1 MTLCYQNRDSVTTS
15 PKQLCLQMLILKQS
29 LKCTELWSYQLLAL
43 LDWCPWFYYHNQEI
57 NNIVKIINSSRSMW
71 QRTNIIT
78 ESKIIIHCIVP
89 DPCDREPCN
98 INADC
103 EREGLLSANFT
114 CSCRDPFTD
123 GDGFNCSSK
132 IRL

>member
-1 MTLCYQNRDSVTTS
+1 MHTMSIIL
-15 PKQLCLQMLILKQS
+15 LII
-29 LKCTELWSYQLLAL
+29 EWSY
-43 LDWCPWFYYHNQEI
+43 YYYQWHR
-57 NNIVKIINSSRSMW
+57 K
-71 QRTNIIT
+71 T
-78 ESKIIIHCIVP
+78 VP
-89 DPCDREPCN
+89 DPCDSASCD

-114 CSCRDPFTD
+114 CSCRYPFTD